1 MVRVKI
7 CGNTNLEDIEL
18 AAQLGADYVGV
29 IVDVPVD
36 TPRNIDSEKAATIFE
51 ELPFTT
57 VGVAVI
63 MPQSIKEA
71 LDLYITL
78 RPEFLQI
85 HNNVEPKFIH
95 EIKINVPCN
104 IIKTIH
110 VEDEHSIKEA
120 KRHQRWADAILLDTP
135 SKTGGGS
142 GKTLDWDIAREIVV
156 ALDKPVILAG
166 GLTPN
171 NVAEAIE
178 AVKPFAV
185 DVSSGVESQ
194 LGRKDPEKLEKFIKI
209 ARSL

>member
-1 MVRVKI
+1 MARVKI

-18 AAQLGADYVGV
+18 AAQLGADYVGI

-36 TPRNIDSEKAATIFE
+36 TPRNVDPEKAVTIFE

-57 VGVAVI
+57 AGVVVI

-71 LDLYITL
+71 LDLYIKL

-95 EIKINVPCN
+95 EIKTNVPCN

-110 VEDEHSIKEA
+110 VEDEQSIKEA
-120 KRHQRWADAILLDTP
+120 KRYQRWVDAILLDTP

-156 ALDKPVILAG
+156 SLDKPVILAG

-185 DVSSGVESQ
+185 DVSSGVESHP
-194 LGRKDPEKLEKFIKI
+194 GRKDPEKLERFIKI
-209 ARSL
+209 AKSL